1 LKGQLKELLTNYGPI
16 GVLWFDGEWIKEWD
30 ERQGAEL
37 EKYLR
42 GLQPDLIVNNRVGK
56 RKKSPGDFGTPEQ
69 TIPATGMPGMDWE
82 TCMTLNETWG
92 YRKDD
97 HHWKSSTDVLH
108 KLVDIVS
115 KGGNFLLNVGPTA
128 EGIIPEPSVE
138 RLLEAGK
145 WLEANGESI
154 YGTTASPFRKL
165 PWGRAT
171 QKPGKLYL
179 HVFEWPKDGKLV
191 VPGLTGDP
199 RRAYLLREPKAD
211 LKWTRAGENVELQ
224 VSATAPDKDVT
235 VVVLAVEGPV
245 QVVGLTTVQPQG
257 QPLVL
262 KAAMAE
268 CHGAAIQY
276 EAKGDNIGFWT
287 NPADYVAWVCRIT
300 TPGVYSVELDYA
312 CSEAAAGS
320 DFVVE
325 IAGQKLEGKASATGG
340 WTTYRT
346 LKLGNLT
353 LGDDR
358 HTLAVKAL
366 NRQGEGVMNVRAVRL
381 TPR

>member
-1 LKGQLKELLTNYGPI
+1 
-16 GVLWFDGEWIKEWD
+16 
-30 ERQGAEL
+30 
-37 EKYLR
+37 
-42 GLQPDLIVNNRVGK
+42 
-56 RKKSPGDFGTPEQ
+56 
-69 TIPATGMPGMDWE
+69 
-82 TCMTLNETWG
+82 
-92 YRKDD
+92 
-97 HHWKSSTDVLH
+97 
-108 KLVDIVS
+108 
-115 KGGNFLLNVGPTA
+115 
-128 EGIIPEPSVE
+128 
-138 RLLEAGK
+138 
-145 WLEANGESI
+145 
-154 YGTTASPFRKL
+154 
-165 PWGRAT
+165 
-171 QKPGKLYL
+171 
-179 HVFEWPKDGKLV
+179 
-191 VPGLTGDP
+191 
-199 RRAYLLREPKAD
+199 